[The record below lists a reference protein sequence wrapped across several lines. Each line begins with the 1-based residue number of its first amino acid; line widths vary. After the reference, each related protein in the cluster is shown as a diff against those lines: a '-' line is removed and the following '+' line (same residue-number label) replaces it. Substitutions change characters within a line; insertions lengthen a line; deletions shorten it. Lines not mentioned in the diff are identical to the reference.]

1 MGRHKE
7 MPGYT
12 YEVKY
17 KVDNEVTIKCTY
29 LTELGYPLLGV
40 EDL

>member
-7 MPGYT
+7 MPGYI

-17 KVDNEVTIKCTY
+17 KVDNEVTEKCTY
-29 LTELGYPLLGV
+29 LMESDYSLLVV

>member
-1 MGRHKE
+1 MGRHKGK
-7 MPGYT
+7 PGHT

-29 LTELGYPLLGV
+29 LMELGYPWLGV